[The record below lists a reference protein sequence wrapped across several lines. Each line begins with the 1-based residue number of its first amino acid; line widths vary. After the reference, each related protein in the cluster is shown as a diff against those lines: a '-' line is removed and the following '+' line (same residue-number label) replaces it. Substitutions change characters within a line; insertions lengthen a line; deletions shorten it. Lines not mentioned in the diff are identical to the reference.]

1 MIIILLV
8 VVSTFSLSKR
18 APKAKDPTW
27 AHAEV
32 VDGVM
37 YCKYCKKLIK
47 GGGIYR
53 LKQHL
58 AAIKGQVK
66 ACEAP
71 LDVIGQIRAD
81 MQEYFKKFEETKARQ
96 KEIEE
101 EVGKKRR
108 LAEMMGGTYAP
119 GSIEGSSSIPS
130 TDLRDP
136 FGYVAP
142 SDTTQEKG
150 K

>member
-1 MIIILLV
+1 M
-8 VVSTFSLSKR
+8 
-18 APKAKDPTW
+18 APKAKDPAW
-27 AHAEV
+27 AHADV

-81 MQEYFKKFEETKARQ
+81 MEEYFKKFEETKTRQ
-96 KEIEE
+96 REIEE

-108 LAEMMGGTYAP
+108 LVEMMGGTYAP

-142 SDTTQEKG
+142 SDTT
-150 K
+150 